1 MDINN
6 HGYMILGIW
15 LNGKTINISE
25 HRLNA
30 LINNSLKDVLE
41 NHVHHRNH
49 CKFDNSVENL
59 ELMSASEHHILH
71 NAGKEVSFETR
82 QKLSEV
88 RTGKTHSLETR
99 RKISEIL
106 KGREFSIETCRKI
119 SEAKIGK
126 KSNNFN
132 PCILIR
138 REKNKTCKQG
148 FVWIAR
154 PYTKDGKRLLLSSV
168 DLEKCK
174 QKVEEF
180 LKSEENTL
188 GYTSYEAKLE

>member
-1 MDINN
+1 MYINN
-6 HGYMILGIW
+6 HGYMILGIL
-15 LNGKTINISE
+15 LNGKTIHILE

-41 NHVHHRNH
+41 NHIHHRNH

-59 ELMSASEHHILH
+59 ELISPGEHCSLH
-71 NAGKEVSFETR
+71 NAGKEVSLETC
-82 QKLSEV
+82 QKLSKAH
-88 RTGKTHSLETR
+88 TGKTQSLETR
-99 RKISEIL
+99 RKISEAL

-126 KSNNFN
+126 KSNSFN
-132 PCILIR
+132 PCIQIR
-138 REKNKTCKQG
+138 KEKCKTCKQG
-148 FVWIAR
+148 FVWIAK
-154 PYTKDGKRLLLSSV
+154 PYIKDGKRPLLSSV
-168 DLEKCK
+168 YLEKCK

-188 GYTSYEAKLE
+188 GYTSYEVKLG